1 MAEVEFTWALD
12 GYCARYGFLAQ
23 PEGLTMREA
32 ARVFQLDPQPP
43 EAGTLNDYITA
54 ALRERNLDYFSFFLH
69 HYETRLNGRVR
80 RFLMREGLERY
91 DPERFLDYKMGCV
104 LAMLDC
110 LPGYDPMKEAD
121 FLTYAHYFIGN
132 ALLECRRQEEA
143 GSFQS
148 LDEYKAARGIAW
160 LYNNSGKS
168 TKDVIAEYANHQNCT
183 EMTAAEYLALAQCN
197 RSRVPFYQTV
207 QDEEGEETGEDVSRD
222 DSWNYADILWNSIR
236 AKAVREAFEKL
247 DYREQ
252 TLLEKRNAV
261 CMTCGRVS
269 PLSTRM
275 SFEDL
280 AVQFEGSACS
290 NPSGDIR
297 ADATVNEPW
306 ARINP
311 SSTRRRRVR
320 FSRTLSRN
328 CFISSSR
335 LSLSSLC
342 PRTAVFNRFLSRVNS
357 IRVAFTVT
365 DGIFPPPYACRGRYL
380 SMCSCLI
387 RFSSVSGKIDSRS
400 HPIAKVS

>member
-1 MAEVEFTWALD
+1 MHFWS
-12 GYCARYGFLAQ
+12 
-23 PEGLTMREA
+23 A
-32 ARVFQLDPQPP
+32 A
-43 EAGTLNDYITA
+43 A
-54 ALRERNLDYFSFFLH
+54 
-69 HYETRLNGRVR
+69 
-80 RFLMREGLERY
+80 
-91 DPERFLDYKMGCV
+91 
-104 LAMLDC
+104 
-110 LPGYDPMKEAD
+110 
-121 FLTYAHYFIGN
+121 
-132 ALLECRRQEEA
+132 QEEA

-280 AVQFEGSACS
+280 AVQFEGSTASGAERAYRRAVEHLACLLTEAGVIHMVRLKRKS
-290 NPSGDIR
+290 Q
-297 ADATVNEPW
+297 
-306 ARINP
+306 
-311 SSTRRRRVR
+311 TRRKQKIAAAIYLYQVDQRRR
-320 FSRTLSRN
+320 MGRN
-328 CFISSSR
+328 F
-335 LSLSSLC
+335 
-342 PRTAVFNRFLSRVNS
+342 V
-357 IRVAFTVT
+357 
-365 DGIFPPPYACRGRYL
+365 
-380 SMCSCLI
+380 
-387 RFSSVSGKIDSRS
+387 
-400 HPIAKVS
+400 

>member
-168 TKDVIAEYANHQNCT
+168 TKDVIAEYANQQNCT
-183 EMTAAEYLALAQCN
+183 ETTAAEYLALAQRN

-207 QDEEGEETGEDVSRD
+207 QNEEEDETGEDVSRD
-222 DSWNYADILWNSIR
+222 DSWNYADILWNGIR
-236 AKAVREAFEKL
+236 AKAVQEAFEKL

-269 PLSTRM
+269 SLSTRM

-280 AVQFEGSACS
+280 AVQFEGSTASGAERAYRRAVEHLACLLTEAGVIHMVRLKRKS
-290 NPSGDIR
+290 Q
-297 ADATVNEPW
+297 
-306 ARINP
+306 
-311 SSTRRRRVR
+311 TRRKQKIAAAVYLYQVDNDGEWGEISFNFERGTAEVTALAEWDTSKTHR
-320 FSRTLSRN
+320 FANLAIQELLN
-328 CFISSSR
+328 CNNKA
-335 LSLSSLC
+335 LPKETWLVEEL
-342 PRTAVFNRFLSRVNS
+342 
-357 IRVAFTVT
+357 
-365 DGIFPPPYACRGRYL
+365 
-380 SMCSCLI
+380 
-387 RFSSVSGKIDSRS
+387 
-400 HPIAKVS
+400 

>member
-160 LYNNSGKS
+160 L
-168 TKDVIAEYANHQNCT
+168 
-183 EMTAAEYLALAQCN
+183 
-197 RSRVPFYQTV
+197 
-207 QDEEGEETGEDVSRD
+207 
-222 DSWNYADILWNSIR
+222 
-236 AKAVREAFEKL
+236 
-247 DYREQ
+247 
-252 TLLEKRNAV
+252 
-261 CMTCGRVS
+261 
-269 PLSTRM
+269 
-275 SFEDL
+275 
-280 AVQFEGSACS
+280 
-290 NPSGDIR
+290 
-297 ADATVNEPW
+297 
-306 ARINP
+306 
-311 SSTRRRRVR
+311 
-320 FSRTLSRN
+320 
-328 CFISSSR
+328 
-335 LSLSSLC
+335 
-342 PRTAVFNRFLSRVNS
+342 
-357 IRVAFTVT
+357 
-365 DGIFPPPYACRGRYL
+365 
-380 SMCSCLI
+380 
-387 RFSSVSGKIDSRS
+387 
-400 HPIAKVS
+400 

>member
-1 MAEVEFTWALD
+1 MSEERFWNTDEYVSTAKFAVQD
-12 GYCARYGFLAQ
+12 GAM
-23 PEGLTMREA
+23 TMRQAGRIFRLEPA
-32 ARVFQLDPQPP
+32 PP
-43 EAGTLNDYITA
+43 KAEDINEHIISTVRENDLTFFTY
-54 ALRERNLDYFSFFLH
+54 FLH
-69 HYETRLNGRVR
+69 HYESRLNKRVY
-80 RFLMREGLERY
+80 RFLLTEGIDRY
-91 DPERFLDYKMGCV
+91 DPLRFLDYKLSCV
-104 LAMLDC
+104 LAMLEC
-110 LPGYDPMKEAD
+110 LQNYDPDKGAD

-280 AVQFEGSACS
+280 AVQFEGSTASGAERAYRRAVEHLACLLTEAGVIHMVRLKRKS
-290 NPSGDIR
+290 Q
-297 ADATVNEPW
+297 
-306 ARINP
+306 
-311 SSTRRRRVR
+311 TRRKQKIAAAIYLYQVDNDGEWGEISFDFERGTAEVTALVGWDT
-320 FSRTLSRN
+320 SRTHRFANLAIQELLN
-328 CFISSSR
+328 CNNKA
-335 LSLSSLC
+335 LPKETWLVKEL
-342 PRTAVFNRFLSRVNS
+342 
-357 IRVAFTVT
+357 
-365 DGIFPPPYACRGRYL
+365 
-380 SMCSCLI
+380 
-387 RFSSVSGKIDSRS
+387 
-400 HPIAKVS
+400 